1 MYRYFLDGGMLMFP
15 LLFCSIFSFFWFFYT
30 FFLVFNVRKT
40 IIDPLLLQLFQSIES
55 LEKKSYKAYSSL
67 IFQYDE
73 SLFYS
78 LTSESLDDDE
88 WIDKKIDHLN
98 HHLTYL
104 NQFIEFIIRAAPIIG
119 ILGTVIGIIITFDA
133 LDVSSLENFDVI
145 INGISQALNTTAF
158 GLFISIFSIIFLNIF
173 NFFIERKM
181 NYERVVINNI
191 ITVLTQSKK

>member
-40 IIDPLLLQLFQSIES
+40 IIDPLLFQLFQSIES
-55 LEKKSYKAYSSL
+55 LEEKSYKAYTTL
-67 IFQYDE
+67 IFKYDE

-98 HHLTYL
+98 HNLTYL

-173 NFFIERKM
+173 NFFIQRKM
-181 NYERVVINNI
+181 SHERVVINNI
-191 ITVLTQSKK
+191 ITILNQAKK